1 MAWTPSDEEYFQR
14 LSRTSFA
21 PPEAPPVKQN
31 RSAMGDLATDLKRGV
46 QQLPATATGLLDI
59 PVAAATGRALVS
71 EGWGEIGKL
80 TGFQPKRWSEE
91 ARAEY
96 TPERQRLMQEAAA
109 KEGFTDTLGHYLQ
122 NPSLIAGVVTESL
135 PSVAAGGLMARG
147 LKSVGA
153 LGGITRAGIGE
164 GSVMAGQSM
173 SNMLDEGVDPRRAA
187 GFSTAVGVGGG
198 ALGVGGGKLA
208 QQLGLLDADTLLA
221 GGVARAAG
229 ATTRQPLSMP
239 RRIAGGAVSEGLFEE
254 LPQSMLETSMGNLAA
269 ERPWDEDLGKS
280 AAVGLLAGGAMG
292 GAVNIPGAR
301 RAAPESQSPDPT
313 QDVAGLL
320 PPPTYTGTPSDQLLQ
335 QDVER
340 ANRVAEADAR
350 AAEIAQRRR
359 EFEAQRAAGMALA
372 PEQQTVLEQDPAIT
386 AWAATP
392 DAAPHLKKDGTMRS
406 YAAKAWQA
414 YNEMSDAEIVSAVD
428 ELAPQPKALW
438 RVGMLEAIQAA
449 RQEEAN
455 AAPQVDAPSD
465 LGAGT
470 DLVRSTADTQPG
482 PDVGSGAR
490 AAAGVPARSGGEAAP
505 VGAAS
510 GEQPAGVAAPSD
522 LMVPETAIA
531 PAARVAARV
540 AEGTVALPKLAP
552 RQQEVFDY
560 IQDAVLN
567 DRADELVD
575 AEGTLMYQRI
585 GEALGIKRSGV
596 RKAVNGALA
605 RVAAASGATLAE
617 FKQALATRARAIR
630 DIEPAAESKLGES
643 PAVQDSV
650 LDQQEVFGE
659 GAGFGTVESVGGS
672 QIETGEDTEATALA
686 ALRADPVAA
695 QRAEEARA
703 RHEAAKDWALS
714 QPMAAVAAEDWDY
727 YFGDAGLP
735 KASDLTRNQAYEWL
749 AAYAEWKNDGITE
762 EQLIAEGREI
772 AGPGAERASMGAP
785 ATDNP
790 QLGDGDAGARA
801 EPAGADQAGEA
812 GRAPALGQPAA
823 QPIEGRVAELRARA
837 NDKQRARLDRL
848 IQRFAN
854 REFDLER
861 LNLELDA
868 LETQLPQLSA
878 NVPTEGTTTDAI
890 WSVLNEIGT
899 AQARRKVTVV
909 QGYEVLVERGL
920 LAADVAAQV
929 QGFVLEGKAYL
940 IADNIAPGSERAV
953 ILHEIG
959 AHMGLEKLLSDSQY
973 SALVGKINQW
983 SDQDTQEGQIAR
995 RALVR
1000 MAHANVPPSQAR
1012 PELIAYFIEEAVLAG
1027 VNPTAMEYKSEIGR
1041 WFRTLWAAFKTAI
1054 RRLGIVNAEKLTAQ
1068 DVVNLAYGAARLEL
1082 NATYHGTAAD
1092 FRRFDHRF
1100 MGSGEGAQAFGW
1112 GTYLAQRYGIARGY
1126 WKADTERKAYEDV
1139 SFRFGGKSLR
1149 DARAQASSLDER
1161 RAVDA
1166 VSSAAQWALNKKEAV
1181 RLALEELRSPAYGY
1195 ESAAAWLEANADKVE
1210 VFGGTPEG
1218 NIHHVD
1224 VNFTEDEM
1232 LDWDKPLSEQ
1242 SEVVKAALARGGIA
1256 PRGEWNPTG
1265 MNLYRTLQT
1274 DEDRLDDAGF
1284 EATDKGASEYLD
1296 SLGIK
1301 GIKFLDAK
1309 SRNQTLTTTQL
1320 NRQFEELA
1328 SLKAELELIMAN
1340 KAELDELDSGARP
1353 RRYFNET
1360 PEATAKRRAIVEE
1373 QIQQTK
1379 SRIAAVE
1386 AKIANQQ
1393 NQTRNLVVF
1402 NDKNIYRVSSQ
1413 RGGPDGSM
1421 SFSIRADVR
1430 EAIDRNPGL
1439 KRAET
1444 AVGQTFKAAMR
1455 NGLSGIAFTADVVRA
1470 AVRSGMSAARDF
1482 ELALRAKENR
1492 AREIQ
1497 IEVEDVLS
1505 AYAALPKVQQGY
1517 VDNIVYDMTFEEKWG
1532 FVPDWRQDAELDEDM
1547 ARRFSALAPAAQKVT
1562 IDLFRHGDTMFR
1574 RKQDLLR
1581 QTIAGEYQALITQAT
1596 DAKQKAEL
1604 VKARDAELRRAGRNL
1619 SALKGPYAPLRRF
1632 GDYVVVAKS
1641 QKLRDAE
1648 AAGKTLSETDM
1659 QDSNHYQVHFAPTAA
1674 AAEQLRQELAVKF
1687 GEEGVWHGLKEEAG
1701 GQMPELPFV
1710 VVQRLRENLRGT
1722 GELESKSKRALD
1734 KLLVDLYIST
1744 LHESNARHAELQRRN
1759 RAGASKDMMRAFASQ
1774 GRADSY
1780 LVSSMEHSSEI
1791 IKAMTALRS
1800 QAKQPGGD
1808 TVLKT
1813 KLRNE
1818 LIQRHMMG
1826 LDYSDTPL
1834 SQAQDKLM
1842 AINSLWMLLTSP
1854 AYYVQ
1859 NATQVF
1865 LMTQPV
1871 LAARFGQM
1879 RSANALLDGARRTF
1893 ETLKQSTWDEAADL
1907 SKFKGTDLEKAM
1919 LQELQK
1925 RGSLDFGIS
1934 AELGYWENSGE
1945 FSKAFSRVMRKFSIG
1960 TRKLEVMNRMT
1971 SALAAYQ
1978 MAYSTAQGTDQQRHS
1993 AALEYAD
2000 RIIVDTHGDYSTQ
2013 NAPRYFRMLPKI
2025 VTQFRKFQLIQI
2037 SLFARH
2043 LRDATKG
2050 SSDEKKVAKA
2060 ALAYLVMNHAVLA
2073 GGLGIPAA
2081 SLMAAV
2087 YSALAGDDD
2096 DPADFEV
2103 DLRRAIGN
2111 KDIADLLLY
2120 GAPAALGVNMSQRI
2134 GAGQM
2139 LDPLP
2144 FVEYEASRGGYEK
2157 LVTAALGP
2165 MIGGLGPQVFDA
2177 AGRIMNGELYQGLAQ
2192 MMPRGLR
2199 DAMRGVYASQE
2210 GVKLRNGQTALTPEE
2225 LSFYD
2230 SLMMG
2235 LGMPT
2240 DKTTSRQNLQRKAQQ
2255 YEEFYRGRTTS
2266 LKREYTE
2273 AYNAGDGAGMQQ
2285 ARRDWQELQQA
2296 RKANG
2301 FATQPISELLK
2312 APRERVKAEQKLEAG
2327 VRTTEQGRG
2336 FVQSLL

>member
-46 QQLPATATGLLDI
+46 QQFPSTVTGLLDI

-109 KEGFTDTLGHYLQ
+109 KEGFADTLGHYLQ

-147 LKSVGA
+147 LKSVSA

-187 GFSTAVGVGGG
+187 GFSAAVGVGGG

-208 QQLGLLDADTLLA
+208 QQLGLLDADTLFA

-229 ATTRQPLSMP
+229 AATRQPLSMP

-254 LPQSMLETSMGNLAA
+254 LPQSMLETSMGNLAT

-280 AAVGLLAGGAMG
+280 AAVGLLAGGATG

-301 RAAPESQSPDPT
+301 RVAPKAQSPDPA

-414 YNEMSDAEIVSAVD
+414 YNEMTDAEIVSAMD

-470 DLVRSTADTQPG
+470 DLVRSTADAQPG
-482 PDVGSGAR
+482 PDVGRGAR
-490 AAAGVPARSGGEAAP
+490 TAAGVPARSGGEAAP

-531 PAARVAARV
+531 PEKRLGDIVGA
-540 AEGTVALPKLAP
+540 GTVALPKFAP
-552 RQQEVFDY
+552 RQQQVFNY
-560 IQDAVLN
+560 IQDAVQN
-567 DRADELVD
+567 GRADEVID

-585 GEALGIKRSGV
+585 GEALGVDRAGV
-596 RKAVNGALA
+596 RKAVNGVLA
-605 RVAAASGATLAE
+605 RLAAANGATLTE
-617 FKQALATRARAIR
+617 FKQALAARARDNREVA
-630 DIEPAAESKLGES
+630 PATEARLGES

-686 ALRADPVAA
+686 ALRTDPVAA

-735 KASDLTRNQAYEWL
+735 KASELTRDQAYEWL

-762 EQLIAEGREI
+762 EQLVAEGREI

-812 GRAPALGQPAA
+812 GGAPALGQPAA

-861 LNLELDA
+861 LNLELDT
-868 LETQLPQLSA
+868 LEAQLPQLST

-890 WSVLNEIGT
+890 WDVLNEIGT

-920 LAADVAAQV
+920 LAADVAPQV

-973 SALVGKINQW
+973 SALVGKISQW

-1000 MAHANVPPSQAR
+1000 VARANVPPSQAR
-1012 PELIAYFIEEAVLAG
+1012 AELIAYFIEEAVLAG
-1027 VNPTAMEYKSEIGR
+1027 IDPTATNYKTELGR
-1041 WFRTLWAAFKTAI
+1041 WFRALWEAFKTAL
-1054 RRLGIVNAEKLTAQ
+1054 RRLDIISTEKLTAQ
-1068 DVVNLAYGAARLEL
+1068 DVVDLAYGAA
-1082 NATYHGTAAD
+1082 
-1092 FRRFDHRF
+1092 
-1100 MGSGEGAQAFGW
+1100 
-1112 GTYLAQRYGIARGY
+1112 
-1126 WKADTERKAYEDV
+1126 
-1139 SFRFGGKSLR
+1139 
-1149 DARAQASSLDER
+1149 
-1161 RAVDA
+1161 
-1166 VSSAAQWALNKKEAV
+1166 
-1181 RLALEELRSPAYGY
+1181 
-1195 ESAAAWLEANADKVE
+1195 
-1210 VFGGTPEG
+1210 
-1218 NIHHVD
+1218 
-1224 VNFTEDEM
+1224 
-1232 LDWDKPLSEQ
+1232 
-1242 SEVVKAALARGGIA
+1242 
-1256 PRGEWNPTG
+1256 
-1265 MNLYRTLQT
+1265 NL
-1274 DEDRLDDAGF
+1274 
-1284 EATDKGASEYLD
+1284 
-1296 SLGIK
+1296 
-1301 GIKFLDAK
+1301 
-1309 SRNQTLTTTQL
+1309 
-1320 NRQFEELA
+1320 ELA
-1328 SLKAELELIMAN
+1328 SQN
-1340 KAELDELDSGARP
+1340 V
-1353 RRYFNET
+1353 T
-1360 PEATAKRRAIVEE
+1360 
-1373 QIQQTK
+1373 
-1379 SRIAAVE
+1379 VE
-1386 AKIANQQ
+1386 APA
-1393 NQTRNLVVF
+1393 
-1402 NDKNIYRVSSQ
+1402 
-1413 RGGPDGSM
+1413 
-1421 SFSIRADVR
+1421 FSIRADVR

-1547 ARRFSALAPAAQKVT
+1547 ARRFRALAPAAQKVT

-1648 AAGKTLSETDM
+1648 GAGKTLSETDM

-1774 GRADSY
+1774 GRADSH

-1818 LIQRHMMG
+1818 LVQRHMMG

-1842 AINSLWMLLTSP
+1842 AVNSLWMLLTSP

-2111 KDIADLLLY
+2111 KDLADLLLY

-2165 MIGGLGPQVFDA
+2165 MIGGLGPQVSDA
-2177 AGRIMNGELYQGLAQ
+2177 AARIMNGELYQGLAQ

-2312 APRERVKAEQKLEAG
+2312 APRERAKAEQKLEAG

>member
-46 QQLPATATGLLDI
+46 QQFPSAVTGLLDI

-80 TGFQPKRWSEE
+80 TGFQPKRWAEE

-96 TPERQRLMQEAAA
+96 TPERQRLKQEADA

-122 NPSLIAGVVTESL
+122 NPSLIAGVVAESL
-135 PSVAAGGLMARG
+135 PSVAAGGLTALG

-153 LGGITRAGIGE
+153 LGGIARAGIGE
-164 GSVMAGQSM
+164 GSVAAGQSM

-187 GFSTAVGVGGG
+187 GFSTVAGVGVG
-198 ALGVGGGKLA
+198 ALGVGGGKLS
-208 QQLGLLDADTLLA
+208 QQLGLLDPDTLLA
-221 GGVARAAG
+221 GGVTRAAG
-229 ATTRQPLSMP
+229 TATRQPLSMP

-292 GAVNIPGAR
+292 GVVNIPGAR
-301 RAAPESQSPDPT
+301 RATPEPQSPDPN

-414 YNEMSDAEIVSAVD
+414 YNEMTDAEIVSAVD

-482 PDVGSGAR
+482 PDVGRGAR

-505 VGAAS
+505 VGTTP

-567 DRADELVD
+567 DRADEIVD
-575 AEGTLMYQRI
+575 AAGTLRYQNI
-585 GEALGIKRSGV
+585 GTALSLDRSGV

-605 RVAAASGATLAE
+605 RVAAANGATLTE
-617 FKQALATRARAIR
+617 FKQALAARARAK
-630 DIEPAAESKLGES
+630 EPDPATESKLGES

-650 LDQQEVFGE
+650 LDQQELFGE
-659 GAGFGTVESVGGS
+659 DAGFGTVESVGGS

-727 YFGDAGLP
+727 YFEAEGLP
-735 KASDLTRNQAYEWL
+735 KASELTRDQAYEWL
-749 AAYAEWKNDGITE
+749 SAYAEWKNDAITE
-762 EQLIAEGREI
+762 EQLVAEGREI
-772 AGPGAERASMGAP
+772 AGPGAERASLGAP

-790 QLGDGDAGARA
+790 QLGDGDAGVRA
-801 EPAGADQAGEA
+801 EPAGTDQAGEA
-812 GRAPALGQPAA
+812 GRAPALGQPAV

-861 LNLELDA
+861 LNLELDT
-868 LETQLPQLSA
+868 LEAQLPQLSA

-899 AQARRKVTVV
+899 AQVRRKVTVV

-973 SALVGKINQW
+973 NMLVGKISQW

-1012 PELIAYFIEEAVLAG
+1012 SELIAYFIEEAVLAG

-1100 MGSGEGAQAFGW
+1100 MGSGEGRQAFGW
-1112 GTYLAQRYGIARGY
+1112 GTYLAQRYGIAKTY
-1126 WKADTERKAYEDV
+1126 WEDDVRRKGATPSGAFRVDGEAVQSVQEAFDDGLLTEAEFFVLED
-1139 SFRFGGKSLR
+1139 SEFGDLVWNLGFEQ
-1149 DARAQASSLDER
+1149 AVRAVREDLAAGMWRANQTAVVEGALAKLSSAKSSLD
-1161 RAVDA
+1161 
-1166 VSSAAQWALNKKEAV
+1166 
-1181 RLALEELRSPAYGY
+1181 
-1195 ESAAAWLEANADKVE
+1195 
-1210 VFGGTPEG
+1210 PEG

-1232 LDWDKPLSEQ
+1232 LDWNKPLSEQ
-1242 SEVVKAALARGGIA
+1242 SDFVKTALTAAGLGY
-1256 PRGEWNPTG
+1256 GEYNSDVSG
-1265 MNLYRTLQT
+1265 ASFY
-1274 DEDRLDDAGF
+1274 EDLTNEHGS
-1284 EATDKGASEYLD
+1284 DKAASEYLD
-1296 SLGIK
+1296 SLGVK
-1301 GIKFLDAK
+1301 GIKFLDQP
-1309 SRNQTLTTTQL
+1309 SRNMKDTATLKKRL
-1320 NRQFEELA
+1320 KAAKDELA
-1328 SLKAELELIMAN
+1328 KLEERGPTNQMWYQDVADLKNEITRREAELAD
-1340 KAELDELDSGARP
+1340 AEKQGA
-1353 RRYFNET
+1353 
-1360 PEATAKRRAIVEE
+1360 
-1373 QIQQTK
+1373 
-1379 SRIAAVE
+1379 
-1386 AKIANQQ
+1386 
-1393 NQTRNLVVF
+1393 QTRNLVVF

-1547 ARRFSALAPAAQKVT
+1547 ARRFGALAPAAQKVT

-1604 VKARDAELRRAGRNL
+1604 IKARDAELRRAGRNL

-1674 AAEQLRQELAVKF
+1674 TAEQLRQTLAAKF

-1774 GRADSY
+1774 GRADSH

-1934 AELGYWENSGE
+1934 AELGYWESSGE

-1978 MAYSTAQGTDQQRHS
+1978 MAYSTTQGTDQQRHS

-2025 VTQFRKFQLIQI
+2025 LTQFRKFQLIQI

-2050 SSDEKKVAKA
+2050 SADEKKVAKA

-2081 SLMAAV
+2081 AMMAAV

-2157 LVTAALGP
+2157 VVTAALGP

-2177 AGRIMNGELYQGLAQ
+2177 AVRITNGELYQGLAQ

-2235 LGMPT
+2235 LGIPT